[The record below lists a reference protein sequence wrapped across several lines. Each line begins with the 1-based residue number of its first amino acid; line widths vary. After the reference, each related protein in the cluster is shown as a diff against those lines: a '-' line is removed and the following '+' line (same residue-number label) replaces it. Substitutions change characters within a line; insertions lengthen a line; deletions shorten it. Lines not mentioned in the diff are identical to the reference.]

1 MGCPKPSPEVAA
13 MTEECIAEARP
24 RLSYKV
30 CWREFAISG
39 AGADGR
45 PHKDERPGSDGR
57 PGGVM
62 IPEAQTDEAA
72 GSQSGASLDLGF
84 TVTHSRDLQK
94 NLKGCCRIILFGA
107 TVGLELDR
115 LIARYGRLSPSKA
128 LCFQAIGA
136 ERIESLCNAFN
147 DEIDEIF
154 REQGMY
160 TRPRF
165 SPGYGDLPINM
176 QKDIFAALDC
186 PRKIGLSLNE
196 SLLMSPSKS
205 VTAIIGVSARPKQG
219 RVPETPATEPEQ
231 RAAGHGQKTAGHD
244 RKSTGHGQNTG
255 GCASCAKSDCIFRK
269 E

>member
-1 MGCPKPSPEVAA
+1 
-13 MTEECIAEARP
+13 
-24 RLSYKV
+24 
-30 CWREFAISG
+30 
-39 AGADGR
+39 
-45 PHKDERPGSDGR
+45 
-57 PGGVM
+57 M

-165 SPGYGDLPINM
+165 SPG
-176 QKDIFAALDC
+176 
-186 PRKIGLSLNE
+186 
-196 SLLMSPSKS
+196 
-205 VTAIIGVSARPKQG
+205 
-219 RVPETPATEPEQ
+219 
-231 RAAGHGQKTAGHD
+231 
-244 RKSTGHGQNTG
+244 
-255 GCASCAKSDCIFRK
+255 
-269 E
+269 

>member
-1 MGCPKPSPEVAA
+1 MISTIHVKKYEEPPFDRKEIFRYMGCPKPSPEVAA

-45 PHKDERPGSDGR
+45 PHTDERPGSDGR

-72 GSQSGASLDLGF
+72 DSQSGASLDLGF

-128 LCFQAIGA
+128 L
-136 ERIESLCNAFN
+136 
-147 DEIDEIF
+147 
-154 REQGMY
+154 
-160 TRPRF
+160 
-165 SPGYGDLPINM
+165 
-176 QKDIFAALDC
+176 
-186 PRKIGLSLNE
+186 
-196 SLLMSPSKS
+196 
-205 VTAIIGVSARPKQG
+205 
-219 RVPETPATEPEQ
+219 
-231 RAAGHGQKTAGHD
+231 
-244 RKSTGHGQNTG
+244 
-255 GCASCAKSDCIFRK
+255 
-269 E
+269 

>member
-1 MGCPKPSPEVAA
+1 
-13 MTEECIAEARP
+13 
-24 RLSYKV
+24 
-30 CWREFAISG
+30 
-39 AGADGR
+39 
-45 PHKDERPGSDGR
+45 
-57 PGGVM
+57 
-62 IPEAQTDEAA
+62 
-72 GSQSGASLDLGF
+72 
-84 TVTHSRDLQK
+84 
-94 NLKGCCRIILFGA
+94 
-107 TVGLELDR
+107 
-115 LIARYGRLSPSKA
+115 
-128 LCFQAIGA
+128 
-136 ERIESLCNAFN
+136 
-147 DEIDEIF
+147 
-154 REQGMY
+154 MY

-219 RVPETPATEPEQ
+219 RAPETPAAEPEQ
-231 RAAGHGQKTAGHD
+231 RAAEPEQRAEGHGQKTAGHD

>member
-1 MGCPKPSPEVAA
+1 
-13 MTEECIAEARP
+13 
-24 RLSYKV
+24 
-30 CWREFAISG
+30 
-39 AGADGR
+39 
-45 PHKDERPGSDGR
+45 
-57 PGGVM
+57 M

-196 SLLMSPSKS
+196 SLL
-205 VTAIIGVSARPKQG
+205 IGVSAWPKQG

-231 RAAGHGQKTAGHD
+231 RAAGREQRAAESEQRAAGHRQKTTGHD
-244 RKSTGHGQNTG
+244 RKSAGHGQNTG

>member
-1 MGCPKPSPEVAA
+1 M
-13 MTEECIAEARP
+13 
-24 RLSYKV
+24 
-30 CWREFAISG
+30 SG
-39 AGADGR
+39 R
-45 PHKDERPGSDGR
+45 
-57 PGGVM
+57 V
-62 IPEAQTDEAA
+62 QTDEAA

-205 VTAIIGVSARPKQG
+205 VTAIIGGSARPKQG
-219 RVPETPATEPEQ
+219 RAPETPAAEREQRAAEPEQRAAGHGQ